1 MQTRLHLKNDG
12 SKHVSESNLNADQV
26 AFKKEKGYNDVEES
40 KPLSQR
46 GDRDAGKSLLDGILS
61 FVGIRQKSDKLDE
74 LKRKDKREKNNI
86 DQSSSDLK
94 RAQFS
99 KKIEI
104 QQLHL
109 LIKIS

>member
-1 MQTRLHLKNDG
+1 MQ
-12 SKHVSESNLNADQV
+12 VQ
-26 AFKKEKGYNDVEES
+26 F
-40 KPLSQR
+40 
-46 GDRDAGKSLLDGILS
+46 LDGILS
-61 FVGIRQKSDKLDE
+61 FVGIRQKKSDKLDE

-104 QQLHL
+104 QQPNSFADQNQ
-109 LIKIS
+109 LIDQKVKERINNQQTEEQIGDIIFNEGDVKG